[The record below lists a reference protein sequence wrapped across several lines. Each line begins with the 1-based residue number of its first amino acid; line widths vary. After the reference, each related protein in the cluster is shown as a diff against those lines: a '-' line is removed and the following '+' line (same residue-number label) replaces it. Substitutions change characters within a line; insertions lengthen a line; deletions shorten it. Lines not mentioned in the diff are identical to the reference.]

1 MQLVNGLKARGRIFS
16 RKLVKINEWWQLS
29 EGLLPRRDAAA
40 AGRCGR
46 LGERGAPLPAPVCVC
61 VCVPTVSPLPE
72 NNTG

>member
-46 LGERGAPLPAPVCVC
+46 LGERGAPLPAPVC
-61 VCVPTVSPLPE
+61 PPPASVSPLPE

>member
-1 MQLVNGLKARGRIFS
+1 MQLVNGLKACGRIFS

-46 LGERGAPLPAPVCVC
+46 LGERGAPLPAPVSP
-61 VCVPTVSPLPE
+61 PTVSPLPE